1 MTSILKVDNI
11 QNASGTSALSI
22 DSSGVVTQPQ
32 IPCCYVKLTTSNAQ
46 NPSNPY
52 ITYNTDIRFDN
63 IILNRGSCYSEST
76 GRFTV
81 PVAGIYEAKFT
92 ILSNNNTTQDHSI
105 ILKKNGATASHG
117 YNDVASTHV
126 PITTFYLSECIVGD
140 YFTVQLTG
148 GQIYIDASGQYSA
161 FFVKLVG

>member
-1 MTSILKVDNI
+1 MSSKLGVENIAHTNGTNAMTI
-11 QNASGTSALSI
+11 
-22 DSSGVVTQPQ
+22 SSGGVASLPQ

-46 NPSNPY
+46 NSSNPY

-92 ILSNNNTTQDHSI
+92 ILSHNNTTQDHSI

-126 PITTFYLSECIVGD
+126 PITTFYLSECAVGD
-140 YFTVQLTG
+140 YFTVQLSG
-148 GQIYIDASGQYSA
+148 GQIFIDSSGQYSA
-161 FFVKLVG
+161 FSVKLVG

>member
-1 MTSILKVDNI
+1 MSSKLGVENI
-11 QNASGTSALSI
+11 AHTNGTNAMI
-22 DSSGVVTQPQ
+22 ISSGGVATLPQ

-63 IILNRGSCYSEST
+63 IILNRGSCYSETT

-92 ILSNNNTTQDHSI
+92 ILSHNNTTQDHSI
-105 ILKKNGATASHG
+105 IIKKNGATASHG

-126 PITTFYLSECIVGD
+126 PITTFYLSECAVGD
-140 YFTVQLTG
+140 YFTVQLSG
-148 GQIYIDASGQYSA
+148 GQIFIDSSGQYSA
-161 FFVKLVG
+161 FSVKLVG

>member
-11 QNASGTSALSI
+11 QNASGASALSI

-46 NPSNPY
+46 DPSNPY

-92 ILSNNNTTQDHSI
+92 ILTENTTTQDHSI
-105 ILKKNGATASHG
+105 IIQKNGATASHG
-117 YNDVASTHV
+117 FNNIDSQHV
-126 PITTFYLSECIVGD
+126 QITTFYLSECVVGD

-148 GQIYIDASGQYSA
+148 GNIFIDASGQYSA
-161 FFVKLVG
+161 FSVKLVG

>member
-1 MTSILKVDNI
+1 MSSKLGVENIAHTNGTNAMTI
-11 QNASGTSALSI
+11 
-22 DSSGVVTQPQ
+22 SSGGVATLPQ

-46 NPSNPY
+46 DSSNPY

-81 PVAGIYEAKFT
+81 PIAGIYEAKF
-92 ILSNNNTTQDHSI
+92 IFLSNGSTTTDHSI
-105 ILKKNGATASHG
+105 ILKKNNVTVSHG
-117 YNDVASTHV
+117 YNGVDNQHV
-126 PITTFYLSECIVGD
+126 PITTFYLGECVVND

-148 GQIYIDASGQYSA
+148 GQIFINTSGEYSA
-161 FFVKLVG
+161 FSVKLVG